1 MKALRILLIVLVLL
15 LVGFGLAYQGLQR
28 WLDAPL
34 AIEESGLSLQVP
46 RGQPLAATAEDLA
59 ARGVLTHPQ
68 LLSVYARLTG
78 ADSRVRAGEY
88 ELRAGTTPRTLLEQL
103 QAGIVVQHSVTFVE
117 GWTFRELRR
126 ALEREPLLEHVLA
139 GRSDAELMR
148 ELGEPDLHPEG
159 LFFPDTYFFERGAT
173 DLELLRRA
181 RARMQQELETA
192 WQDRA
197 EDLPID
203 SDYQALILAS
213 IIEKETALAAE
224 RPRIAGVFTERLR
237 LGMPLQTDP
246 TVIYGLGESFDG
258 NLRRADLRRDG
269 PYNTYTRTGLPP
281 TPIAAPGA
289 GSLRAAVRPEEQGE
303 LYFVATGLPDGSH
316 RFSKTLAEHNR
327 AVAEYLARYRRSGA
341 ER

>member
-1 MKALRILLIVLVLL
+1 MKALRVLIVAFVLL
-15 LVGFGLAYQGLQR
+15 LAGLWLAYHGLQR
-28 WLDAPL
+28 WLDTPL
-34 AIEESGLSLQVP
+34 AIDEPVLSLQVP
-46 RGQPLAATAEDLA
+46 RGQPLAATADDLA

-68 LLSVYARLTG
+68 LLGAYARLTG
-78 ADSRVRAGEY
+78 ADARVRAGEY
-88 ELRAGTTPRTLLEQL
+88 ALKPGTTPRTLLEQL
-103 QAGIVVQHSVTFVE
+103 QAGIVVQHSVTIVE

-126 ALEREPLLEHVLA
+126 AVEREPLLEHVLA
-139 GRSDAELMR
+139 GRSDTDVMR
-148 ELGEPDLHPEG
+148 ELGEPDRHPEG
-159 LFFPDTYFFERGAT
+159 LFFPDTYFFERGTT

-181 RARMQQELETA
+181 RARMQQELEAA
-192 WQDRA
+192 WRERA

-203 SDYQALILAS
+203 SEYQALVLAS
-213 IIEKETALAAE
+213 IIEKETALASE

-258 NLRRADLRRDG
+258 NLRRADLQRDG
-269 PYNTYTRTGLPP
+269 PYNTYTRNGLPP

-289 GSLRAAVRPEEQGE
+289 GALRAAVRPDERGE

-327 AVAEYLARYRRSGA
+327 AVAEYLARYRSRGA

>member
-258 NLRRADLRRDG
+258 NLRRAHLRDDG
-269 PYNTYTRTGLPP
+269 PYNTYTRNGLPP